1 MPLSDL
7 EDSDPQEADSHCS
20 NPGNRTAEEKKHKH
34 GEKSIVNGKDV
45 GRLDKSP
52 VNGIE
57 KIDVSED
64 ISTRILQIE
73 FFCFVN

>member
-1 MPLSDL
+1 L

-20 NPGNRTAEEKKHKH
+20 NPRNRTAEEKKHKH
-34 GEKSIVNGKDV
+34 GENSIVNGKDV
-45 GRLDKSP
+45 GGLDKSP

-64 ISTRILQIE
+64 ISTKDLADRV
-73 FFCFVN
+73 FCFVN